1 MVFGHVNADDFLAF
15 CGDDALRAGGQ
26 FQRFVAI
33 QGCLFGVDGF
43 NGRDVRGRKKLLR
56 FFAGLSAFAVV
67 HPIDFAHVL
76 NSLFRVLDGFFI
88 DARRNRL
95 QVPNQ
100 ADA

>member
-1 MVFGHVNADDFLAF
+1 MIFGHVDADDLFAF
-15 CGDDALRAGGQ
+15 CRNDSVGAGGQ
-26 FQRFVAI
+26 FQGFVAV

-43 NGRDVRGRKKLLR
+43 SGRDVGVRKKLLR

-95 QVPNQ
+95 QVPDQ